1 MPPVNTTSGLG
12 GLSSTL
18 HPPLMI
24 PAESFDNPSIS
35 YIDLDL
41 PKTSSTNKVNSSAS
55 SEETLNDIKTL
66 TNFEKGHVRAQRSLS
81 AKDGMGA
88 CSNNSS
94 ENKTIYKTVDFIKT
108 NALNRIK
115 RDIESERGHSIS
127 DNQQFQPNMPTT
139 LTGGGSNC
147 GIIGAAGGNLFN
159 REF

>member
-41 PKTSSTNKVNSSAS
+41 PKTSSSNKVNSSAS

-81 AKDGMGA
+81 AKDGVGG
-88 CSNNSS
+88 CSNNST